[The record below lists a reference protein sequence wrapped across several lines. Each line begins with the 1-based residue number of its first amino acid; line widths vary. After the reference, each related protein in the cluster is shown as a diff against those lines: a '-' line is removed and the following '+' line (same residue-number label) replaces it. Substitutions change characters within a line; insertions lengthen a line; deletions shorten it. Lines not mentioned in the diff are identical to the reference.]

1 MTKIED
7 VVHLYEEAE
16 RKYGEIHIA
25 INNAGIVGASK
36 VLDEVTDEDWDSVI
50 SANLNSNSTE
60 T

>member
-36 VLDEVTDEDWDSVI
+36 VLDEVTDED
-50 SANLNSNSTE
+50 
-60 T
+60 